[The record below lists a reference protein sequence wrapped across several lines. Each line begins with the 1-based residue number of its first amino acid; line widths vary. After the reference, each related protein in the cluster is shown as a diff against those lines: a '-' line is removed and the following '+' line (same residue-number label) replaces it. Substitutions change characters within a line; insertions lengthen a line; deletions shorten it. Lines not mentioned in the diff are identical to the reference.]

1 MHGSIAVGIEILPY
15 LPGTDW
21 WSIMLAN
28 PTDSVLARVR
38 MAMPSLADLPPALA
52 QDVSSN
58 LTVLNLPAGCPVF
71 RETEACPGF
80 PIVLSGRVRVTRSLE
95 NGREL
100 NLYDVEAGESC
111 VMSTGCLLGST
122 PYAAHGQCLTDV
134 ELALLPRSVF
144 DRLLA
149 EHAPFRAEV
158 FVLFSERL
166 ARLMELV
173 ESVGFQR
180 LDQRLAGAL
189 LGKGQRIE
197 ASHEQLAQQL
207 GVSRESVSR
216 QLKLFEERGWV
227 QLGRGSVGIVD
238 PRALRHLA
246 AGSKAGTPASS
257 PPAASTTASSA

>member
-1 MHGSIAVGIEILPY
+1 
-15 LPGTDW
+15 
-21 WSIMLAN
+21 MLAN
-28 PTDSVLARVR
+28 PMETALSRIRL
-38 MAMPSLADLPPALA
+38 AMPSLADLPPALA

-58 LTVLNLPAGCPVF
+58 LTVLKLPAGSPVF

-80 PIVLSGRVRVTRSLE
+80 PIVLSGRVRVTRSLD

-122 PYAAHGQCLTDV
+122 PYAAHGLCLTDV
-134 ELALLPRSVF
+134 ELALLPRGVF

-173 ESVGFQR
+173 EAVGFQR
-180 LDQRLAGAL
+180 LDQRLATAL
-189 LGKGQRIE
+189 LGKGQRID

-238 PRALRHLA
+238 PRSLRQLA
-246 AGSKAGTPASS
+246 AGGQAAAQTINQAPASTNG
-257 PPAASTTASSA
+257 PAA